1 MRVEGKKLAQVARAC
16 ARGLL
21 QSATEH
27 TQDHEQRDQSLAAFG
42 LFPQEQA
49 SADTPQATDKC
60 YLWPCNVLC
69 WGIWQSL
76 QTQWRLDSMGNRTGL
91 DYGAV
96 AEYLRSV
103 VGINARRRRWR
114 GTSWGEVWIGIE
126 AMEQAALQAWAEK
139 R

>member
-1 MRVEGKKLAQVARAC
+1 MRVEGKKLAQVARAA

-42 LFPQEQA
+42 LAFEEQD
-49 SADTPQATDKC
+49 SADTPLASDKC
-60 YLWPCNVLC
+60 YLWPCNALC
-69 WGIWQSL
+69 WHIWQSL
-76 QTQWRLDSMGNRTGL
+76 QTQWRVDSMGNRIGL

-96 AEYLRSV
+96 AEYLRTV

-114 GTSWGEVWIGIE
+114 GTSWSEVWAGLQ
-126 AMEQAALQAWAEK
+126 AMEGAALQAWAE
-139 R
+139 RR